1 MSGFKDQIKRDIAAV
16 FNNSAEFAEE
26 LYVEYNGNVYSNIP
40 VVVDSDVAKDRAK
53 AGGDNSEGI
62 YAVDLTVFIAFEDL
76 KLVPRKE
83 TEITIGGVQYSI
95 VNVAFNMDEIT
106 LDLEMLTE

>member
-1 MSGFKDQIKRDIAAV
+1 MSAFKDQIRRDITAV
-16 FNNSAEFAEE
+16 FNNTAEFAYA
-26 LYVEYNGNVYSNIP
+26 LDVEYNGNVYNIP
-40 VVVDSDVAKDRAK
+40 VVVDSDVAKERAK
-53 AGGDNSEGI
+53 AGGDNSQGI
-62 YAVDLTVFIAFEDL
+62 YAVDLTVFISFEDL
-76 KLVPRKE
+76 GIVPRKE

>member
-26 LYVEYNGNVYSNIP
+26 MDVEYNGETRTIP
-40 VVVDSDVAKDRAK
+40 VVVDSDIAKERAK
-53 AGGDNSEGI
+53 VGGDNSEGI
-62 YAVDLTVFIAFEDL
+62 YAVDLTVFISFEDL
-76 KLVPRKE
+76 GIVPRKE
-83 TEITIGGVQYSI
+83 TEITIGGVEYSI
-95 VNVAFNMDEIT
+95 VNVAFNMGEIT

>member
-26 LYVEYNGNVYSNIP
+26 MDVEYNGETRTIP
-40 VVVDSDVAKDRAK
+40 VVVDSDIAKERAK

-62 YAVDLTVFIAFEDL
+62 YAVDLTVISFEDL
-76 KLVPRKE
+76 GIVPRKE
-83 TEITIGGVQYSI
+83 TEITIGSVAYSI
-95 VNVAFNMDEIT
+95 VNVAFDMGEIT